1 MFREDDFFLFF
12 NYHILI
18 WNIEWYENKN
28 GEKGY
33 SLENCMIS
41 SLLLVMRVYLIYK
54 SSPCFAINEM
64 EYVGKKWVALL
75 NERVI
80 KPVNRDKFKYHAC
93 IPPFSTR
100 WNAARAK
107 LRNFSIFFLKP
118 ARPSRPVDR
127 CSLRD

>member
-64 EYVGKKWVALL
+64 EYVGKKVSSI
-75 NERVI
+75 I
-80 KPVNRDKFKYHAC
+80 KRTCD
-93 IPPFSTR
+93 
-100 WNAARAK
+100 
-107 LRNFSIFFLKP
+107 
-118 ARPSRPVDR
+118 
-127 CSLRD
+127 